1 MSDPTP
7 AAGNPGDEPD
17 VQDEAHE
24 AEMMRAVMRTQEKHR
39 EGGIDRELDD
49 TDGESEPGAGADSE
63 PGA

>member
-7 AAGNPGDEPD
+7 APGDSGDEPD
-17 VQDEAHE
+17 VPDEAQE

-49 TDGESEPGAGADSE
+49 AGADSE

>member
-7 AAGNPGDEPD
+7 AAGDSGDEPD
-17 VQDEAHE
+17 VPDEARE

-49 TDGESEPGAGADSE
+49 AGADSG

>member
-7 AAGNPGDEPD
+7 AAGNSGDEPD
-17 VQDEAHE
+17 GLDEARE
-24 AEMMRAVMRTQEKHR
+24 AEMMREVMRTQEKHR

-49 TDGESEPGAGADSE
+49 AGADSE

>member
-7 AAGNPGDEPD
+7 PGNPGDEPD
-17 VQDEAHE
+17 VLDEAHE
-24 AEMMRAVMRTQEKHR
+24 AEMMRSVMRSQEKHR

-49 TDGESEPGAGADSE
+49 AGTDSE